1 MPISIDGFDEDFNII
16 SNSKIFPKDLL
27 NDIKK
32 DMDLFYKDK
41 EKEDKKEIKSFIN
54 FNFDMVNSNKN
65 LKELIEKL
73 KKSKTKAY
81 SLLLYG
87 EPGCGKSYF
96 GKYLAQ
102 ELGMPVI
109 KKRASDLMDRFVGAT
124 ERNIK
129 EAFEEAKEK
138 NAILIFDE
146 ADSFLF
152 NRKNSKQEYTVAQV
166 NEMLTQME
174 DHPLP
179 FICTTNLKDGLDPAS
194 FRRFIFKIKYD
205 FMNEENIQA
214 GIKEY
219 FKKDINIK
227 DIKEKELQYI
237 TAGDFVVVKRKLDIL
252 ENGKYKK
259 DLILDYLKEEQ
270 EEKGI
275 KITRKI
281 GW

>member
-1 MPISIDGFDEDFNII
+1 MAMFADDFNEIEKEM
-16 SNSKIFPKDLL
+16 NS
-27 NDIKK
+27 
-32 DMDLFYKDK
+32 FYKEEEKKK
-41 EKEDKKEIKSFIN
+41 EKDPIEQIN
-54 FNFDMVNSNKN
+54 FNFDMVNTNKD
-65 LKELIEKL
+65 LKELVEKL

-96 GKYLAQ
+96 GKFLAQ

-109 KKRASDLMDRFVGAT
+109 KKRASDLMDRFVGQT
-124 ERNIK
+124 EKNIK
-129 EAFEEAKEK
+129 EAFEEAREK

-205 FMNEENIQA
+205 FMNEENIRA

-219 FKKDINIK
+219 FNKEIPVK
-227 DIKEKELQYI
+227 DIKNKELQHI
-237 TAGDFVVVKRKLDIL
+237 TAGDFVVVKKKLDIL

-259 DLILDYLKEEQ
+259 DNILQYLLEEQ

-281 GW
+281 GLNFTL

>member
-1 MPISIDGFDEDFNII
+1 MIPNAYSADFIKI

-27 NDIKK
+27 DCI
-32 DMDLFYKDK
+32 
-41 EKEDKKEIKSFIN
+41 EKEMQIYYTDEKKEEEKKEVQHIN
-54 FNFDMVNSNKN
+54 FNFDMVNANKDLN
-65 LKELIEKL
+65 SLIQKL
-73 KKSKTKAY
+73 KKSKTKQY

-87 EPGCGKSYF
+87 EPGSGKSYF

-109 KKRASDLMDRFVGAT
+109 KKRASDLMERWVGAT
-124 ERNIK
+124 EKNIK
-129 EAFEEAKEK
+129 EAFDEAREK

-194 FRRFIFKIKYD
+194 FRRFIFKVKYEYMTSDNIK
-205 FMNEENIQA
+205 A

-219 FKKDINIK
+219 FNQDISIK
-227 DIKEKELQYI
+227 DIENKELQYI

-259 DLILDYLKEEQ
+259 NLILDYLREEQ
-270 EEKGI
+270 DEKNI
-275 KITRKI
+275 KIVRKI
-281 GW
+281 GL

>member
-1 MPISIDGFDEDFNII
+1 MLPFNFKNDFAVV
-16 SNSKIFPKDLL
+16 SNSKIFPKELL
-27 NDIKK
+27 DNIEKEAEV
-32 DMDLFYKDK
+32 FYKQ
-41 EKEDKKEIKSFIN
+41 EKKEEEQKETSYIN
-54 FNFDMVNSNKN
+54 FNFDMVNANKD
-65 LKELIEKL
+65 LKSLIQKL
-73 KKSKTKAY
+73 KKSKTKQY

-87 EPGCGKSYF
+87 EPGSGKSYF
-96 GKYLAQ
+96 GKYIAQ

-109 KKRASDLMDRFVGAT
+109 KKRASDLMERWVGST

-129 EAFEEAKEK
+129 EAFEEAREK

-179 FICTTNLKDGLDPAS
+179 FICTTNLKEGLDPAS
-194 FRRFIFKIKYD
+194 FRRFIFKVKYEY
-205 FMNEENIQA
+205 MGSKNIQA

-219 FKKDINIK
+219 FNQDVS
-227 DIKEKELQYI
+227 IKEIEDKELQYV
-237 TAGDFVVVKRKLDIL
+237 TAGDFVVVKKKLDIL

-259 DLILDYLKEEQ
+259 NLILDYLREEQ
-270 EEKGI
+270 DEKDV
-275 KITRKI
+275 KIVRKI
-281 GW
+281 GL

>member
-1 MPISIDGFDEDFNII
+1 MAFTFKDDFKEV
-16 SNSKIFPKDLL
+16 SKSKIFPKDLL
-27 NDIKK
+27 DDIQKE
-32 DMDLFYKDK
+32 MEVYYKNEK
-41 EKEDKKEIKSFIN
+41 KEDKKEVQYIN
-54 FNFDMVNSNKN
+54 FNFDMVNANKD
-65 LKELIEKL
+65 LKSLVEKL
-73 KKSKTKAY
+73 KKSKTKQY

-87 EPGCGKSYF
+87 EPGSGKSYF

-109 KKRASDLMDRFVGAT
+109 KKRASDLMERWVGAT
-124 ERNIK
+124 EKNIK
-129 EAFEEAKEK
+129 EAFEEAREN

-194 FRRFIFKIKYD
+194 FRRFIFKIKYEY
-205 FMNEENIQA
+205 MGSKNIQS

-219 FKKDINIK
+219 FNQDVSVKDI
-227 DIKEKELQYI
+227 ESKELQYI
-237 TAGDFVVVKRKLDIL
+237 TAGDFVVVKKKLDIL

-259 DLILDYLKEEQ
+259 DLILNYLKEEQ
-270 EEKGI
+270 DEKNV
-275 KITRKI
+275 KIIRKI
-281 GW
+281 GL

>member
-1 MPISIDGFDEDFNII
+1 MPINIDGFDEDFNII

-32 DMDLFYKDK
+32 DMNLFHKDK

-109 KKRASDLMDRFVGAT
+109 KKRASDLMDRFVGVT

-219 FKKDINIK
+219 FNKDIIIK

-252 ENGKYKK
+252 ESGKYKK

>member
-1 MPISIDGFDEDFNII
+1 MPFSFKNDFAII

-27 NDIKK
+27 NDIQK
-32 DMDLFYKDK
+32 DMEVYYRNEKK
-41 EKEDKKEIKSFIN
+41 VEEEKEVQHIN
-54 FNFDMVNSNKN
+54 FNFDMVNSNTN
-65 LKELIEKL
+65 LKSLVEKL
-73 KKSKTKAY
+73 KKSKTKQY

-87 EPGCGKSYF
+87 EPGSGKSYF

-109 KKRASDLMDRFVGAT
+109 KKRASDLMERWVGAT
-124 ERNIK
+124 EKNIK
-129 EAFEEAKEK
+129 DAFDEAKEK
-138 NAILIFDE
+138 GAILIFDE

-194 FRRFIFKIKYD
+194 FRRFIFKIKYEYMSLD
-205 FMNEENIQA
+205 NIKA

-219 FKKDINIK
+219 FNQDISTKDIE
-227 DIKEKELQYI
+227 EKELQYI
-237 TAGDFVVVKRKLDIL
+237 TAGDFVVVKKKLDIL

-259 DLILDYLKEEQ
+259 NLILDYLREEQ
-270 EEKGI
+270 NEKDI
-275 KITRKI
+275 KIVRKI
-281 GW
+281 GL

>member
-1 MPISIDGFDEDFNII
+1 MPMLPSFKDDFMVV

-27 NDIKK
+27 DCI
-32 DMDLFYKDK
+32 
-41 EKEDKKEIKSFIN
+41 EKEMESYYKAEKKEEEKQEAQNIN
-54 FNFDMVNSNKN
+54 FNFDMVNANKD
-65 LKELIEKL
+65 LKALIEKL
-73 KKSKTKAY
+73 KKSKTKQY

-87 EPGCGKSYF
+87 EPGSGKSFF

-109 KKRASDLMDRFVGAT
+109 KKRASDLMERWVGAT
-124 ERNIK
+124 EKNIK
-129 EAFEEAKEK
+129 EAFDEAKEK

-194 FRRFIFKIKYD
+194 FRRFIFKVKYEY
-205 FMNEENIQA
+205 MKPENIQS

-219 FKKDINIK
+219 FNKDVSIK
-227 DIKEKELQYI
+227 DIENKELQYI
-237 TAGDFVVVKRKLDIL
+237 TAGDFVVTKKKLDIL

-259 DLILDYLKEEQ
+259 NLILDYLREEQ
-270 EEKGI
+270 DEKDV
-275 KITRKI
+275 KIVRKI